1 MTFTEVN
8 GVICSGTMGEIA
20 SCETCI
26 ERNSSHQSLCS
37 EDVSFM
43 QSWIEVAAGI
53 TCVLSILG
61 SVGTAASYLALK
73 EMRHTVREILLHLSI
88 MTLVRSTASLIGL
101 LLNYHKH
108 LCPVVEDG
116 GKVNPTSCNTFH
128 RLCQVQAFFT
138 SYGAV
143 GSALWTLGLSVYL
156 YYRIVSCDVCVIMRV
171 VRLLYVVCYALPLYV
186 SLWLVIDGWLGYAP
200 WSPTH
205 KGWCATIAVG
215 ADGDTHSLELF
226 MTDDIWIVLSLVV
239 IAMVTFATHT
249 QINNQVTCL
258 LFSFIIVVVIVYSL
272 TVSCL
277 LYQSHT
283 VY

>member
-1 MTFTEVN
+1 MDSCDA
-8 GVICSGTMGEIA
+8 CSDHNTSRQA
-20 SCETCI
+20 
-26 ERNSSHQSLCS
+26 LCS
-37 EDVSFM
+37 EDDSFM

-61 SVGTAASYLALK
+61 SIATAASYLALK

-88 MTLVRSTASLIGL
+88 MTLVRSTANIVGL
-101 LLNYHKH
+101 SLNYHKN
-108 LCPVVEDG
+108 LCPVIEDSR
-116 GKVNPTSCNTFH
+116 VSNPSSYNTFH

-143 GSALWTLGLSVYL
+143 GSTLWTLGLSIYL
-156 YYRIVSCDVCVIMRV
+156 YYRIVSCNVCVTMRV

-186 SLWLVIDGWLGYAP
+186 SLWLVLDGWLGYAP

-205 KGWCATIAVG
+205 KGWCATVVVG

-226 MTDDIWIVLSLVV
+226 MTDDIWIILSVV
-239 IAMVTFATHT
+239 MIAMATFATHT
-249 QINNQVTCL
+249 QINNQVIYML
-258 LFSFIIVVVIVYSL
+258 LSHIIVVVYNFKF

-277 LYQSHT
+277 LIHT
-283 VY
+283 HNSFTDCYIRVVLG

>member
-1 MTFTEVN
+1 MDTRP
-8 GVICSGTMGEIA
+8 IS
-20 SCETCI
+20 
-26 ERNSSHQSLCS
+26 
-37 EDVSFM
+37 
-43 QSWIEVAAGI
+43 
-53 TCVLSILG
+53 
-61 SVGTAASYLALK
+61 
-73 EMRHTVREILLHLSI
+73 
-88 MTLVRSTASLIGL
+88 
-101 LLNYHKH
+101 
-108 LCPVVEDG
+108 
-116 GKVNPTSCNTFH
+116 
-128 RLCQVQAFFT
+128 
-138 SYGAV
+138 
-143 GSALWTLGLSVYL
+143 LSV
-156 YYRIVSCDVCVIMRV
+156 YRIVSCDVCVIMRV
-171 VRLLYVVCYALPLYV
+171 VRLLYVVCYALLLYML
-186 SLWLVIDGWLGYAP
+186 LWLLIDGWLGYAP